1 MKTNFFLLL
10 CTPGT
15 LLTGQVLFTSIL
27 LCTGFYIIVLW
38 TVDYFIENDD
48 DNESPTY

>member
-1 MKTNFFLLL
+1 MHSTDRS
-10 CTPGT
+10 GIIY
-15 LLTGQVLFTSIL
+15 QYYYIL